1 MMKNYIVLGFV
12 CLFSS
17 ALFGQQIRIDFNE
30 DNKVDERISP
40 LVKEKVNQ
48 YALEVRQV
56 VIEEKLA
63 MEKEVS
69 QVNEDLSANLL
80 NEEEANNLKADIAL
94 RFSERINQKIESL
107 NFNLDEVT
115 KQQVQYSIMNTDMD
129 QLKKDQ
135 ENGTKLYRTKNQ
147 VTGYFGFGM
156 ITLPDG
162 DNEKLNNHLGI
173 STGIDAGFIYDRQF
187 HRTSPFTFKTGI
199 YFSWRTVRFEDDY
212 YLSRDENGTV
222 DLVEYDLGL
231 KKSKL
236 RGTYIMVPIGI
247 SYHAAKIE
255 IDEEGNSYR
264 NIHKGFGVSAN
275 VYGGFRISNNNIVK
289 GENIDWRHRKSN
301 MNLNDFAYGAQLTLN
316 YKSWNVFV
324 RQEFSS
330 YFKENTFDDRK
341 MLQFGIGLGF

>member
-135 ENGTKLYRTKNQ
+135 ENGTKLY
-147 VTGYFGFGM
+147 
-156 ITLPDG
+156 
-162 DNEKLNNHLGI
+162 
-173 STGIDAGFIYDRQF
+173 
-187 HRTSPFTFKTGI
+187 
-199 YFSWRTVRFEDDY
+199 
-212 YLSRDENGTV
+212 
-222 DLVEYDLGL
+222 
-231 KKSKL
+231 
-236 RGTYIMVPIGI
+236 
-247 SYHAAKIE
+247 
-255 IDEEGNSYR
+255 
-264 NIHKGFGVSAN
+264 
-275 VYGGFRISNNNIVK
+275 
-289 GENIDWRHRKSN
+289 
-301 MNLNDFAYGAQLTLN
+301 
-316 YKSWNVFV
+316 
-324 RQEFSS
+324 
-330 YFKENTFDDRK
+330 
-341 MLQFGIGLGF
+341 